1 MSHTETQ
8 FYITSG
14 VDREVIVQKATQFVK
29 RDGYTAVVHAHSY
42 NVFECNEQCLQLPKQ
57 EEVKTSDGSPV

>member
-1 MSHTETQ
+1 MSATETQ

-29 RDGYTAVVHAHSY
+29 RQGYTAVVHAHSY
-42 NVFECNEQCLQLPKQ
+42 SNPDCNELCLHLPKQ
-57 EEVKTSDGSPV
+57 EEVVSDGSPV